1 MSNDWTNCSSSC
13 TASGRGPSSALTA
26 TDRAALLGI
35 ARAAVLHHLGLTA
48 APALP
53 TDGPLAEPRGAFV
66 TLHGG
71 DELRGCIGTFRTDGS
86 LAATVARMAVAA
98 AKDDPRFMPVRA
110 DEVPDLRVSVSVVSP
125 ASRLDDRRSL
135 RVGTHGVLVKKGW
148 HRGALLP
155 KVAVEHGWNAE
166 TFLGR
171 ACLKAGLP
179 ASAWLEPET
188 EVEVY
193 EAEEFGEGADE

>member
-1 MSNDWTNCSSSC
+1 MT
-13 TASGRGPSSALTA
+13 ALTA

-53 TDGPLAEPRGAFV
+53 AVGPLSEPRGAFV
-66 TLHGG
+66 TLSSR
-71 DELRGCIGTFRTDGS
+71 DELRGCIGSFRADGS

-98 AKDDPRFMPVRA
+98 AKDDPRFLPVRA
-110 DEVPDLRVSVSVVSP
+110 DELPELRVSVSVLSTP
-125 ASRLDDRRSL
+125 ARLDDRRAV
-135 RVGTHGVLVKKGW
+135 RVGTHGLLVKKGW

-155 KVAVEHGWNAE
+155 KVAVEQGWNAE

-179 ASAWLEPET
+179 ASAWMEPET
-188 EVEVY
+188 EVEVF
-193 EAEEFGEGADE
+193 EAEEFGEGPDE